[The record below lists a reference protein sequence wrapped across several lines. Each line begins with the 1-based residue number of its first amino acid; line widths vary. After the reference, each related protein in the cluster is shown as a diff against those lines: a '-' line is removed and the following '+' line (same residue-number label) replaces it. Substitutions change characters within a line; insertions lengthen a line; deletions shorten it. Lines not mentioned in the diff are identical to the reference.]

1 MKTQTLFLNFGSILY
16 SLITVLL
23 ALIHKNVYIN
33 MASINSK
40 KREAGKLNKPCEK
53 TKILDDV
60 KKRKLS
66 SRAIIQEF
74 IKSERLKRPMLWRM
88 MQSLDKNLKS
98 FKVKGLNISKEKISK
113 NSNLLI
119 LCSWFKKCE
128 ASIIYVNGP
137 LLEEE
142 DMNIKQSLNI
152 PKIGCFQNVGRLV

>member
-1 MKTQTLFLNFGSILY
+1 
-16 SLITVLL
+16 
-23 ALIHKNVYIN
+23 
-33 MASINSK
+33 
-40 KREAGKLNKPCEK
+40 
-53 TKILDDV
+53 
-60 KKRKLS
+60 
-66 SRAIIQEF
+66 
-74 IKSERLKRPMLWRM
+74 M

-119 LCSWFKKCE
+119 LYSWFKKCE

-152 PKIGCFQNVGRLV
+152 PKIGCFQSVGRLV